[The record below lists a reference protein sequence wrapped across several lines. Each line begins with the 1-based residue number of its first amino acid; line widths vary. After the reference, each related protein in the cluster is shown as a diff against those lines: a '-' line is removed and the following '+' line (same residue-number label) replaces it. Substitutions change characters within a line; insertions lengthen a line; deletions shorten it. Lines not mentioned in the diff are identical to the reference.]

1 MQAAPVARLRYA
13 LRYALRHLLISMAV
27 AVAVA
32 VLIFRLLY
40 PPPWHILFEVGSI
53 FFLLLA
59 ADVVCG
65 PLLTLI
71 VASPKK
77 SGRERWLDF
86 SLVGLVQLAALL
98 YGLHSVWAARP
109 VVLAFESDRLVA
121 VSANEVQSD
130 TLAQAPDGLRRLP
143 WWGLQQV
150 GTRKAASS
158 DEFFESMELGLGGIS
173 PAMRPGWWTP
183 WDSALPEMRA
193 RARPVSEL
201 LERRPQD
208 AATLQKAIAA
218 TGLPAA
224 QLLYLPVTTR
234 KIKEWVA
241 FLDAGMQIVGYA
253 PVDGF

>member
-130 TLAQAPDGLRRLP
+130 TLAQAPDGLLRLP

-150 GTRKAASS
+150 GTRKAANN

-224 QLLYLPVTTR
+224 QLLYLPLTTR